1 MITVIVSTI
10 EGPISSVVSGWLG
23 GSGMWWKWPR
33 NLVLTPVGM
42 LGSGVS
48 LGAIGHANDG
58 IFGHYPFFIVREWF
72 AEQWLGDKTWACSM
86 CGFESG
92 FWAEEIGV
100 MGHAAGPEFKAQMDL
115 DTLVPYN
122 NIFTKKFMVK
132 IIAYFYY

>member
-1 MITVIVSTI
+1 MITAIVSAI
-10 EGPISSVVSGWLG
+10 KGPISLVVSGWLG

-42 LGSGVS
+42 PDSGVS
-48 LGAIGHANDG
+48 LGAIGHAKDG

-72 AEQWLGDKTWACSM
+72 AGQWLGDKTWACNM
-86 CGFESG
+86 CGFKLG

-100 MGHAAGPEFKAQMDL
+100 MGHATGPEFKAQMDL